1 MNYSEARK
9 IVDEIIDGKK
19 KVKVDGSLGVLISYL
34 SKEKEEHNGKYDNRV
49 KRYEKIEKMN
59 MPSIILTNEAR
70 MMGSS
75 EGAIYAYDDAI
86 KVAMCIKSLEGLCPT
101 QLFGTI
107 FDSKN
112 RGCRDCMHRF
122 CNYEGGSNVDSH
134 FYCGIHAE
142 MEEEEK
148 KILRQ
153 GMSEYNEDGSIRE
166 YTPEEIEAE
175 IAKGRSVFGNG
186 GRFNEPCKHY
196 KPSPAPLWQVSDK
209 EIEAAMKSL
218 NEEIPD
224 LEDEGW
230 DEESIL
236 MHMVFCKRNKSMLN
250 SAQKRLLKAIFG
262 EDEEEKS
269 NEDNA

>member
-19 KVKVDGSLGVLISYL
+19 KVKVDGSLGVLLSYL
-34 SKEKEEHNGKYDNRV
+34 SEEKEWHTDKYDNRV
-49 KRYEKIEKMN
+49 KRYEKLEKMN
-59 MPSIILTNEAR
+59 VPSIILTNEAR
-70 MMGSS
+70 MMGNH
-75 EGAIYAYDDAI
+75 EGSRYAYNDAI
-86 KVAMCIKSLEGLCPT
+86 KVAMCIKALEGLCQN
-101 QLFGTI
+101 QLSNTI

-112 RGCRDCMHRF
+112 RGCRDCVHRF

-148 KILRQ
+148 EILRR

-186 GRFNEPCKHY
+186 GRFNDPCKYY
-196 KPSPAPLWQVSDK
+196 KPSPAPLWQYTDA
-209 EIEAAMKSL
+209 EIEIVRKSL
-218 NEEIPD
+218 NEDIPD

-230 DEESIL
+230 DEESVL

-262 EDEEEKS
+262 EDEGEES
-269 NEDNA
+269 DEDNA